1 MKPKFGFT
9 EKHFNTQYAPLCVV
23 GHQLRAYDI
32 VDSLLKFDKIEQKN
46 RTHTPGEKLLDAFLL
61 ILAGYPSLYL
71 LNKHLRPDPVL
82 ATAWQRGQLAEQSS
96 IARTLD
102 AFNEPSLLTLRT
114 ISWQFWQQHTRLR
127 RHDWRTPILLD
138 LDLSPLPAS
147 ARAEASTTGY
157 LGEKT
162 KPVAN

>member
-1 MKPKFGFT
+1 MKPSFGFT
-9 EKHFNTQYAPLCVV
+9 EKHFNTQYAPLCVI
-23 GHQLRAYDI
+23 GHYLRAYHI
-32 VDSLLKFDKIEQKN
+32 VDPLLRFDKVKQKN

-71 LNKHLRPDPVL
+71 LNQHLRPDPLL
-82 ATAWQRGQLAEQSS
+82 ATAWQRQALAEQSS

-102 AFNEPSLLTLRT
+102 AFDEQALQSLRT
-114 ISWQFWQQHTRLR
+114 ISWQFWQQHSRLGT
-127 RHDWRTPILLD
+127 HDWRTPILLD

-147 ARAEASTTGY
+147 SRAEASTTGY

-162 KPVAN
+162 KQVAN

>member
-1 MKPKFGFT
+1 MKPEFGFT

-23 GHQLRAYDI
+23 GHQFRAYHI
-32 VDSLLKFDKIEQKN
+32 VDSLLKFDKIKQKN

-71 LNKHLRPDPVL
+71 LNRHLRPDPIL
-82 ATAWQRGQLAEQSS
+82 AQAWQRQQLAEQSS

-102 AFNEPSLLTLRT
+102 AFNEPSLLALRT
-114 ISWQFWQQHTRLR
+114 ISWQFWQQHSRLR
-127 RHDWRTPILLD
+127 THDWRTPIVLD
-138 LDLSPLPAS
+138 LDLSPLPAA

-157 LGEKT
+157 MGEKT
-162 KPVAN
+162 KLVAN

>member
-1 MKPKFGFT
+1 MKPEFGFT

-23 GHQLRAYDI
+23 GHHLRAHDTL
-32 VDSLLKFDKIEQKN
+32 DPLLGLAKVKQKN

-71 LNKHLRPDPVL
+71 LNQHLRPDHCL
-82 ATAWQRGQLAEQSS
+82 AAAWRRGQLAEQSTVS
-96 IARTLD
+96 RTLD
-102 AFNEPSLLTLRT
+102 AFDEAALRELRT
-114 ISWQFWQQHTRLR
+114 ISWHFWQQHTRLR
-127 RHDWRTPILLD
+127 MHDWRTPILLD
-138 LDLSPLPAS
+138 LDLSPLPAA

-162 KPVAN
+162 KRAVN

>member
-1 MKPKFGFT
+1 MKPEFGFT

-23 GHQLRAYDI
+23 GHQLRAYHI
-32 VDSLLKFDKIEQKN
+32 VDPLLKFDKIKQKN

-71 LNKHLRPDPVL
+71 LNRHLRPDPIL
-82 ATAWQRGQLAEQSS
+82 AQAWLRPQLAEQSS

-102 AFNEPSLLTLRT
+102 DFTELSLLALRT
-114 ISWQFWQQHTRLR
+114 ISWQFWQQHSRLR
-127 RHDWRTPILLD
+127 THDWRTPILLD

-147 ARAEASTTGY
+147 AQAEASTTGY

-162 KPVAN
+162 KRVAN

>member
-1 MKPKFGFT
+1 MKPEFGFT
-9 EKHFNTQYAPLCVV
+9 EKHFNTLYAPLCVV
-23 GHQLRAYDI
+23 GHQLRAYHI
-32 VDSLLKFDKIEQKN
+32 VDCLLRFDKIKQKN
-46 RTHTPGEKLLDAFLL
+46 RTHTPGEKLMDAFLL

-71 LNKHLRPDPVL
+71 LNRHLRPDLVL
-82 ATAWQRGQLAEQSS
+82 AQAWQRHRLAEQSS

-102 AFNEPSLLTLRT
+102 AFNEPALLTLRT
-114 ISWQFWQQHTRLR
+114 ISWQFWQQHSRLR
-127 RHDWRTPILLD
+127 NHDWRTPILLD

>member
-1 MKPKFGFT
+1 MKPEFGFT

-23 GHQLRAYDI
+23 GHLLRAYHI
-32 VDSLLKFDKIEQKN
+32 VDPLLNFAQIKQKN

-71 LNKHLRPDPVL
+71 LNKHLRPDPFL
-82 ATAWQRGQLAEQSS
+82 ATAWQRRQLAEQSS

-102 AFNEPSLLTLRT
+102 AFTEQSLLALRT
-114 ISWQFWQQHTRLR
+114 ISWQFWQQHSRLR
-127 RHDWRTPILLD
+127 SHDWRTPILLD
-138 LDLSPLPAS
+138 LDLSPLLAS
-147 ARAEASTTGY
+147 AQAEASTKGY

-162 KPVAN
+162 LPVAN